1 MVKVAVYTPFSKTGV
16 EIVTSSDDMESNNL
30 YCPVMVT
37 EIVTKSPSS
46 YLPSALSKVAVYPS
60 PSEIVTRCEVSS
72 TIDVEGVLGVDGEL
86 GEEVTGVEGEDTDG
100 VEGDEIDGVDGE
112 EIDGVDMMGYTS
124 WGLIDLVSASTGEM
138 KKRYGFIYVD
148 LDNEGKGTLKRTKKK
163 SFAWYKKVI
172 ETNGEDLSY

>member
-60 PSEIVTRCEVSS
+60 PCEMVTRCEVSS
-72 TIDVEGVLGVDGEL
+72 TIEVEGVLGVDGEL
-86 GEEVTGVEGEDTDG
+86 GEEVTGVEGDDTDG
-100 VEGDEIDGVDGE
+100 VEGDEIDGVAGDEITGVEGE
-112 EIDGVDMMGYTS
+112 EIDGVDTEVPVEEFAE
-124 WGLIDLVSASTGEM
+124 LPDEPIDDVVPPQAAKERAIAARTNNL
-138 KKRYGFIYVD
+138 KD
-148 LDNEGKGTLKRTKKK
+148 LCCIVNPPN
-163 SFAWYKKVI
+163 FVI
-172 ETNGEDLSY
+172 FF